1 MRAPTGTSPVTSK
14 TSAVSVEAAYR
25 YCLDRAKWHYEN
37 FPVAS
42 HALPASLRGPV
53 AALYAF
59 ARSADDFADE
69 GDDPPEVRRA
79 RLDGY
84 RARLDALARDEP
96 PDEPI
101 FVALADV
108 RRRFDLP
115 LEPLYDL
122 LDAFTQDIDQR
133 RYANFAEV
141 LDYCRR
147 SAAPIG
153 RMILQLYGEVDE
165 ANLACSDRLCS
176 AFQLV
181 NFLQDLEQD
190 WRENG
195 RIYLPEDE
203 MALHGVTEAHFR
215 ERRTDEAMLA
225 LIAQQIARIRRL
237 LKDGAP
243 LAWRMPGRAGLE
255 GRMILFGVTRIADKI
270 AQERHDVFRR
280 PRLGRRDWLW
290 IALRATTAR
299 GL

>member
-1 MRAPTGTSPVTSK
+1 MSPSLQTSLRPGTAHTPSID
-14 TSAVSVEAAYR
+14 AAYR
-25 YCLDRAKWHYEN
+25 HCLGRAKWHYEN

-42 HALPASLRGPV
+42 HALPAALRGPV

-69 GDDPPEVRRA
+69 GSDPPEVRRA
-79 RLDGY
+79 RLDAY
-84 RARLDALARDEP
+84 RARLDGLARGEV
-96 PDEPI
+96 PDDPVFI
-101 FVALADV
+101 ALADV
-108 RRRFDLP
+108 HRRLDLP
-115 LEPLYDL
+115 LGPLHDL
-122 LDAFTQDIDQR
+122 LDAFAQDVVKK
-133 RYANFAEV
+133 RYADFGEV

-153 RMILQLYGEVDE
+153 RMILHLYGEAGDADV
-165 ANLACSDRLCS
+165 ACSDRLCI

-190 WRENG
+190 YREND
-195 RIYLPEDE
+195 RIYLPQDE

-225 LIAQQIARIRRL
+225 LVAQQLARIRRML
-237 LKDGAP
+237 AEGAP

-255 GRMILFGVTRIADKI
+255 GRMILFGVARIADRI
-270 AQERHDVFRR
+270 AREQRDVFRR
-280 PRLGRRDWLW
+280 PRLGKRDWLW

>member
-1 MRAPTGTSPVTSK
+1 MQTPTATID
-14 TSAVSVEAAYR
+14 AAYR
-25 YCLDRAKWHYEN
+25 HCLGLARWHYEN

-69 GDDPPEVRRA
+69 GNDPPEVRRA
-79 RLDGY
+79 RLDDY
-84 RARLDALARDEP
+84 RARLGALARGET
-96 PDEPI
+96 PDDPI

-108 RRRFDLP
+108 HRRFDLP
-115 LEPLYDL
+115 LAPLHDL
-122 LDAFTQDIDQR
+122 LDAFSQDIDKH
-133 RYANFAEV
+133 RYANHTEV

-147 SAAPIG
+147 SAAPVG
-153 RMILQLYGEVDE
+153 RMILHLHGLADDD
-165 ANLACSDRLCS
+165 NLACSDQLCS

-190 WRENG
+190 WREHG
-195 RIYLPEDE
+195 RIYLPQDE
-203 MALHGVTEAHFR
+203 MALHSVTEAHFR

-225 LIAQQIARIRRL
+225 LVAQQVARIRRL
-237 LKDGAP
+237 LAAGAP

-255 GRMILFGVTRIADKI
+255 GRMILFGVTRIADRI
-270 AQERHDVFRR
+270 AQERRDVFRR

-290 IALRATTAR
+290 ITLRAATAQR
-299 GL
+299 YQTC

>member
-1 MRAPTGTSPVTSK
+1 MQTPTVTID
-14 TSAVSVEAAYR
+14 AAYR
-25 YCLDRAKWHYEN
+25 HCLGLAKWHYEN

-69 GDDPPEVRRA
+69 GDDPPDVRRA

-84 RARLDALARDEP
+84 RARLDALARGET

-108 RRRFDLP
+108 RRRYELP

-122 LDAFTQDIDQR
+122 LDAFTQDIDKQ

-165 ANLACSDRLCS
+165 ANLVCSDRLCS

-190 WRENG
+190 FRENR
-195 RIYLPEDE
+195 RIYLPQDE

-225 LIAQQIARIRRL
+225 LIAQQVARIRRL
-237 LKDGAP
+237 LADGAP
-243 LAWRMPGRAGLE
+243 LAWRMPGRTGLE
-255 GRMILFGVTRIADKI
+255 GRMILFGVARITDKI